1 MRVAVVGT
9 GYVGLVAGACFS
21 DVGNHVICVDVDES
35 KIAKL
40 REGEIPIYEP
50 GLAEIVQ
57 RNTKAGRLE
66 FTTDLAYATANSL
79 IMFLAVGTPQS
90 NDGSADLTAL
100 LDVAGQ
106 IARVMDGY
114 RIIVTKSTVPVG
126 THKRIADVV
135 KAATDHPFDC
145 VSNPEFMKEG
155 AAIDDFMKPDRV
167 VIGTNNPAVVEII
180 KQLYSAFMRKRERI
194 LVMDPAS
201 AEMTKYA
208 ANALLATKVSFMNE
222 IANLCERY
230 GADVELVR
238 AGVGSDSRI
247 GHPFLFPGV
256 GYGGSCFPK
265 DVSALVSMGREVDY
279 VPLITNAAQETNQKQ
294 RRHFAQRVIDRFCKG
309 NTPVTLAVWGLA
321 FKGRTDDIREAPAIT
336 AIQMFL
342 SKGMTIR
349 VHDPEA
355 MPNTRR
361 VLGDERITYHD
372 DGYDALMGADG
383 LVIFTDW
390 QEFRVPDF
398 DMMKKRLGQPV
409 IFDGRNLYVPGFMSR
424 MGFEYHSVGRP
435 TAGNYS

>member
-1 MRVAVVGT
+1 MRVGVVGT

-21 DVGNHVICVDVDES
+21 DVGNHVICVDVDEA

-57 RNTKAGRLE
+57 RNAKAGRLE
-66 FTTDLAYATANSL
+66 FTTDLAHATANSL
-79 IMFLAVGTPQS
+79 IMFLAVGTPQAD
-90 NDGSADLTAL
+90 DGSADLSAL
-100 LDVAGQ
+100 LSVAGQ
-106 IARVMDGY
+106 IAKVMDGY

-126 THKRIADVV
+126 THKKIADVV
-135 KAATDHPFDC
+135 KEATDHPFDC

-155 AAIDDFMKPDRV
+155 AALDDFMKPDRV
-167 VIGTNNPAVVEII
+167 VIGTTNPAVVEIM

-279 VPLITNAAQETNQKQ
+279 IPLITQAAQDTNQKQ
-294 RRHFAQRVIDRFCKG
+294 RRHFAQRVIERFEKG
-309 NTPVTLAVWGLA
+309 KGPLTLAVWGLA

-342 SKGMTIR
+342 KNGVTIR
-349 VHDPEA
+349 AHDPEA

-361 VLGDERITYHD
+361 TLGETGITYHE
-372 DGYDALMGADG
+372 DGYEALSGADG

-390 QEFRVPDF
+390 QEFRVPEF
-398 DMMKKRLGQPV
+398 DLMKKNLRRPV
-409 IFDGRNLYVPGFMSR
+409 VFDGRNLYDPAFMKR

-435 TAGNYS
+435 TAGQCG